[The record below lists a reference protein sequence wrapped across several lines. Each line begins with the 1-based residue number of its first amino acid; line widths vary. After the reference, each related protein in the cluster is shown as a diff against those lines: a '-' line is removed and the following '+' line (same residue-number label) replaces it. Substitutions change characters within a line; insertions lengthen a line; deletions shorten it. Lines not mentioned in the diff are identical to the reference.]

1 MAHKFLS
8 WIQAFFYAHVTI
20 YWRAW
25 KFSKMINICSV
36 DETLDYIIKNR
47 VSTSRYGDGEIEV
60 MDGGKMGF
68 QDSNPLLAKR
78 LREVIMS
85 NMNNHIVCLPYAWK
99 NKNGLQKSNQMFW
112 RWFVANK
119 FNLLKTVV
127 KKNRMYLDTN
137 YTRIYMDSTPQI
149 KRSKY
154 MKDYWNIFRLQW
166 QDRDVLMVEGESTR
180 FGVDNDFLANARSIH
195 RILCPSK
202 NAFDKYDEILSTV
215 LNNSNN
221 NTLILCALGMTATVL
236 TYDLAREGREALDI
250 GHADI
255 EYEWFKKGVDK
266 KIPIAG
272 KNVNE
277 LGILNP
283 KADYNEDYES
293 EIIARIM

>member
-25 KFSKMINICSV
+25 KFSRIIDIRNA
-36 DETLDYIIKNR
+36 DETLDYILNHR
-47 VSTSRYGDGEIEV
+47 VSISRFGDGEIDVIAGRGNGMQTPNRELGEQLKRV
-60 MDGGKMGF
+60 IL
-68 QDSNPLLAKR
+68 SNT
-78 LREVIMS
+78 
-85 NMNNHIVCLPYAWK
+85 NNHIICLPYGWK
-99 NKNGLQKSNQMFW
+99 STRELRKSNKMMW
-112 RWFVANK
+112 TWFVANNYK
-119 FNLLKTVV
+119 LLINILN
-127 KKNRMYLDTN
+127 KNRIYYN
-137 YTRIYMDSTPQI
+137 ASYTRFYMDILDKHSE
-149 KRSKY
+149 SMKY
-154 MKDYWNIFRLQW
+154 YVDRFRLQW

-255 EYEWFKKGVDK
+255 EYEWYKKGVDK
-266 KIPIAG
+266 KVPIEG

-283 KADYNEDYES
+283 EAPRDKKYES
-293 EIIARIM
+293 EIIAKVL